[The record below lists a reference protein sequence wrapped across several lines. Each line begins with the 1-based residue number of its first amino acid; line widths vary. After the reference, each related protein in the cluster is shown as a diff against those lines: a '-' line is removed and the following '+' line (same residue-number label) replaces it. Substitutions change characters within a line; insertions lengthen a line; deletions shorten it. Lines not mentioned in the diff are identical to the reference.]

1 MTAISIHFFK
11 SFAAMF
17 GVVLLGLSG
26 CTPISDNML
35 TRVEARVANDQMM
48 LVRASPSTFGYQ
60 RMLTGMR
67 DHPDLATFVN
77 QHGLPD
83 FLAETGD
90 RANRYLIL
98 YYLGQRK
105 AFACRTVPGRPR
117 GVEFAGPYPI
127 TDLEFKTLDSVRNRT
142 AVE

>member
-1 MTAISIHFFK
+1 MTARSFHFLK
-11 SFAAMF
+11 SSAAIC
-17 GVVLLGLSG
+17 GVSVLGLSS
-26 CTPISDNML
+26 CAPIGEKML

-48 LVRASPSTFGYQ
+48 LVRSTPATFGYQ
-60 RMLTGMR
+60 RLLTGMG

-77 QHGLPD
+77 QRGLPD

-105 AFACRTVPGRPR
+105 AFACRTVPGRS
-117 GVEFAGPYPI
+117 GAVEFAGPYPI
-127 TDLEFKTLDSVRNRT
+127 TDREFETLDSVRNRA